1 MNELIR
7 LNNVCKYYQMPGFT
21 VKALDRVSVTIG
33 EGEFVAL
40 VGPSGSGKSTL
51 MNVLGCLDIPT
62 GGEYWLDGKNVM
74 RLSDARLAEL
84 RNQTLGFVFQ
94 SFYLMGNLTAL
105 DNVALPAK
113 YRRMSGR
120 ASRALAAEAV
130 ERVGLGDRA
139 KHLPKELS
147 GGQQQRVAFARALIC
162 GPRVLLADEPTGNLD
177 SKTGKEI
184 LEMICELNRQGM
196 TVILVTHDEAVA
208 AVAGRRLEILDGKI
222 VRDIRKEAAV

>member
-7 LNNVCKYYQMPGFT
+7 LNDVCKYYQMPGFT
-21 VKALDRVSVTIG
+21 VKALEHVSITIG

-74 RLSDARLAEL
+74 RLSDSRLAVL

-94 SFYLMGNLTAL
+94 SFNLMGNLTAL

-120 ASRALAAEAV
+120 ASRAMAAEAI

-162 GPRVLLADEPTGNLD
+162 RPRVLLADEPTGNLD

-184 LEMICELNRQGM
+184 LDLICELNRQGM

-208 AVAGRRLEILDGKI
+208 TVAGRKVEILDGKI
-222 VRDIRKEAAV
+222 VQDIRKENVV